1 MPRYSDLTNKRFG
14 RLFVIGLDRICA
26 DKKYRVY
33 WNCWCDCGEEK
44 SIRSDGMVSG
54 AVQSCG
60 CLGKER
66 RAAASSIATITH
78 GMTRGKRGKSQR
90 PPEYRSWSGMKNRCH
105 NTKSVRYSGWGGRG
119 IIVCDRWR
127 NSFENFYA
135 DMGARPGPG
144 YSIDRI
150 DNDGDYEP
158 GNCRWAD
165 AKTQRN
171 NRRDSQ
177 KVKV

>member
-1 MPRYSDLTNKRFG
+1 MTRYNDLTNKRFG
-14 RLFVIGLDRICA
+14 RLFVVELDKITEGS
-26 DKKYRVY
+26 KRVY
-33 WNCWCDCGEEK
+33 WRCWCDCGREK
-44 SIRSDGMVSG
+44 SIRSDGLTAG

-66 RAAASSIATITH
+66 RAAAVAVHAATH
-78 GMTRGKRGKSQR
+78 GMTRGKRGEQR
-90 PPEYRSWSGMKNRCH
+90 QPAEYRAWSAMKDRC
-105 NTKSVRYSGWGGRG
+105 NNPNGKKYAYWGGRG
-119 IIVCDRWR
+119 IKVCDRWL

-135 DMGARPGPG
+135 DMGPRPGPG

-150 DNDGDYEP
+150 DVNGHYEP

-171 NRRDSQ
+171 NRRDS
-177 KVKV
+177 KVAA